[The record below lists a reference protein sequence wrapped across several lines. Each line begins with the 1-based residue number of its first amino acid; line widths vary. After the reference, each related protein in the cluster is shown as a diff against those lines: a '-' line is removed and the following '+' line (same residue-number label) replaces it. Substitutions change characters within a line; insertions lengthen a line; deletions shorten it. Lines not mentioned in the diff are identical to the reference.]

1 MNQMSNSQ
9 ARLIDPILT
18 AIARGYSNN
27 QFIGGILFPTV
38 TVTAS
43 GGKIIQFGKEAFML
57 YATGRSPGQN
67 TKRVTFGYSGSNFVL
82 EQHSLE
88 GTLPMETRRESS
100 AVPGIDLAAATVRSV
115 QDIIELRKEKSQ
127 ADIARNAANYGAS
140 NKVVLSG
147 SSQWSD
153 YSGASDPVGNIEAG
167 KEVVRQKIGKRA
179 NVAVMGAL
187 VFSAL
192 KNHPKVVD
200 RMKYTGRDVATP
212 ELLASFFGLDKV
224 VVGESI
230 YSDDAGNFADI
241 WGRDVILAYVDLG
254 SVADKG
260 RPSYGYTYQLEGY
273 VQVEEPYYERNPKSW
288 IYPVTDELAPVM
300 AGPDAGFLISNA
312 VAAA

>member
-38 TVTAS
+38 TDTAS

>member
-1 MNQMSNSQ
+1 MTQMSNSQ

-27 QFIGGILFPTV
+27 QFVGGILFPTV
-38 TVTAS
+38 TVNVR

-67 TKRVTFGYSGSNFVL
+67 TKRVTFGYAGSNFVL

-88 GTLPMETRRESS
+88 GVLPRETREEAA
-100 AVPGIDLAAATVRSV
+100 AVPGIDLGATTVRGV
-115 QDIIELRKEKSQ
+115 QDIIELRKEKAQ
-127 ADIARNAANYGAS
+127 ADIARNAANYAAS
-140 NKVVLSG
+140 NKVTLSG
-147 SSQWSD
+147 TSQWND
-153 YSGASDPVGNIEAG
+153 YSGISDPVGNIEAG
-167 KEVVRQKIGKRA
+167 KEVVRQKIGKKA
-179 NVAVMGAL
+179 NVAVIGAL

-212 ELLASFFGLDKV
+212 ELLASLFGLDKV
-224 VVGESI
+224 VVGEAI
-230 YSDDAGNFADI
+230 FSDDAGNFADI

-260 RPSYGYTYQLEGY
+260 KPSYGYTYQLEGY

-300 AGPDAGFLISNA
+300 AGPDAGFLIANA
-312 VAAA
+312 VAAV